1 MTRQTWAIAV
11 VAVLASTQA
20 FAVDIITRKSDGKK
34 VSGTISDM
42 TKTEVTL
49 KKAVGEPEVV
59 QANDIAAIEW
69 DGGGPELRLGYTD
82 EAAGRYET
90 AIGRYNKAKADAK
103 NPSDHLKAEFDY
115 VIARANGQ
123 ASLAADA
130 AKQEAAVKQLQA
142 IQKSRPEHFRYYDS
156 INLLGQIQLAMGKFD
171 DARATFAEL
180 AKAPWSDYKMLAK
193 IASGRVF
200 VAENKLDE
208 AAKEFEAAATAAT
221 DTPADQARK
230 YEAMLGQA
238 RTLITQAKYEESLK
252 LLETVT
258 EKGPADESGLQ
269 AEAYVLQG
277 NALQALGR
285 LKEAALAYLHVDI
298 LFPREA
304 SLHAE
309 ALYNL
314 SKAWK
319 QVQLPDRSEEAAS
332 KLVQLYP
339 NSAWRKKLAANQ

>member
-34 VSGTISDM
+34 VSGAISDM
-42 TKTEVTL
+42 SKTEVTL

-69 DGGGPELRLGYTD
+69 DGGGPDLRLGYTD
-82 EAAGRYET
+82 EAAGRYDT
-90 AIGRYNKAKADAK
+90 AITRYTKAKSEAK
-103 NPSDHLKAEFDY
+103 NPSEHLKAEVDY
-115 VIARANGQ
+115 VIARAT
-123 ASLAADA
+123 ARAALAADT
-130 AKQEAAVKQLQA
+130 AKQEAAVKLLQA
-142 IQKSRPEHFRYYDS
+142 IQKSRPEHVRFYES
-156 INLLGQIQLAMGKFD
+156 VNLLGQLQIALGKFD
-171 DARATFAEL
+171 DARTTFTEL
-180 AKAPWSDYKMLAK
+180 GKAPWSEYKLLAK
-193 IASGRVF
+193 IAAGRVY
-200 VAENKLDE
+200 VSEGKLDE
-208 AAKEFEAAATAAT
+208 AAKEFEAAAAAAT
-221 DTPADQARK
+221 DSPADQARK

-238 RTLITQAKYEESLK
+238 RTLITQTKYEESLK
-252 LLETVT
+252 LLDTVT

-319 QVQLPDRSEEAAS
+319 QVQLPDRSEEAAA
-332 KLVQLYP
+332 KLIQLYP
-339 NSAWRKKLAANQ
+339 NSNWRKKLAANQ